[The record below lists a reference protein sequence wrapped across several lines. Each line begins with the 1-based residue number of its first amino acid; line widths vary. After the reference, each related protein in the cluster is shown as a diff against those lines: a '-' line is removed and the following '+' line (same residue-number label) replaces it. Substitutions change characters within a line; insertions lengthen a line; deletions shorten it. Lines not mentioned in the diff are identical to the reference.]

1 MIPSLASGLCV
12 RSLEKQV
19 DSLVSITSINTEKD
33 VLLDNF
39 QGFFFCVCGGNGCGM
54 FKVILF
60 PHESYFLFLI

>member
-39 QGFFFCVCGGNGCGM
+39 QGFFFVCVGVMVVGCL
-54 FKVILF
+54 K
-60 PHESYFLFLI
+60 